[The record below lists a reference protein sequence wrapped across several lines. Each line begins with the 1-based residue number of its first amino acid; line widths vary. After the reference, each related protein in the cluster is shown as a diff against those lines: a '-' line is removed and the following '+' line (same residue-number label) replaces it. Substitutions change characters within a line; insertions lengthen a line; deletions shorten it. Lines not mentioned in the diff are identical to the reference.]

1 MFYNTKEKSFK
12 IHFCNSQNHIGYRNK
27 TSMHNSY
34 YVFSYMM
41 AANLHNIYI
50 HIEHIM
56 INTLV
61 RIMFMI
67 MRAIYVTTVSSQK
80 NSIVASIVAWC
91 VRFASHH
98 IDFWP
103 HGSQWGDIVS
113 EREVLFPSTSP

>member
-1 MFYNTKEKSFK
+1 
-12 IHFCNSQNHIGYRNK
+12 
-27 TSMHNSY
+27 
-34 YVFSYMM
+34 MM

-61 RIMFMI
+61 RRIMFMI
-67 MRAIYVTTVSSQK
+67 MRATYVTTVSSQK

-103 HGSQWGDIVS
+103 HRSQWDDIIS
-113 EREVLFPSTSP
+113 ERELLFPTASP

>member
-1 MFYNTKEKSFK
+1 
-12 IHFCNSQNHIGYRNK
+12 
-27 TSMHNSY
+27 
-34 YVFSYMM
+34 M

-80 NSIVASIVAWC
+80 NSIVVSIVAWC

-103 HGSQWGDIVS
+103 HRSQWGDIIS
-113 EREVLFPSTSP
+113 ERELNFPTTSL

>member
-1 MFYNTKEKSFK
+1 
-12 IHFCNSQNHIGYRNK
+12 
-27 TSMHNSY
+27 
-34 YVFSYMM
+34 MM

-80 NSIVASIVAWC
+80 NSIVASIVSDLRHIISISGLIDHSGMISFLKENC
-91 VRFASHH
+91 YFRSHH
-98 IDFWP
+98 
-103 HGSQWGDIVS
+103 
-113 EREVLFPSTSP
+113 RN